1 MRVAMLK
8 HQAVRAAVI
17 VPIAGALVW
26 AGSFPLRTDSALE
39 LRVLAASTPSYTTE
53 IAPLLQKNCSSC
65 HSSTSHKSG
74 LVIDSYA
81 TLMKGGRHGQDI
93 VPHDASASRIM
104 KMLNGE
110 IEPQMPLEADP
121 LAASDIALIK
131 KWIDLGAEGPVPNE
145 ASVTPPVPA
154 IPEIRL
160 EVAAGSPIASVKFS
174 PDGKT
179 LAVGGHGQV
188 RLIDPA
194 SGKLLGTLTGHADS
208 VRSIAFSPDGTLL
221 AAAGGRPQREGEIK
235 IWNLQSQQLLKTLV
249 GHKDCIYSVAWSPD
263 GKLIASGSYDKMVK
277 LWDVAAGREL
287 NNLQDHIDAVF
298 AVVFSPDGKRLAS
311 ASQDRTVKIWD
322 VATGK
327 RLYTLSDALD
337 GLTSLAYSS
346 SGDQLAAGGYDKT
359 IYIWRLTDADGHL
372 SQSLIADQ
380 ESVLSLVWSP
390 DAKTIITAS
399 SDGSIRFRNAST
411 LDPIRVIDKQL
422 DWVQTL
428 DVSPD
433 GKWLAAG
440 RYDGTLSLYDTT
452 SYKEVKGPTLVFD
465 SRQAPVTSQGKE
477 AAGK

>member
-1 MRVAMLK
+1 
-8 HQAVRAAVI
+8 
-17 VPIAGALVW
+17 
-26 AGSFPLRTDSALE
+26 
-39 LRVLAASTPSYTTE
+39 
-53 IAPLLQKNCSSC
+53 
-65 HSSTSHKSG
+65 
-74 LVIDSYA
+74 
-81 TLMKGGRHGQDI
+81 
-93 VPHDASASRIM
+93 
-104 KMLNGE
+104 
-110 IEPQMPLEADP
+110 
-121 LAASDIALIK
+121 
-131 KWIDLGAEGPVPNE
+131 
-145 ASVTPPVPA
+145 
-154 IPEIRL
+154 
-160 EVAAGSPIASVKFS
+160 
-174 PDGKT
+174 
-179 LAVGGHGQV
+179 
-188 RLIDPA
+188 
-194 SGKLLGTLTGHADS
+194 
-208 VRSIAFSPDGTLL
+208 
-221 AAAGGRPQREGEIK
+221 
-235 IWNLQSQQLLKTLV
+235 
-249 GHKDCIYSVAWSPD
+249 
-263 GKLIASGSYDKMVK
+263 
-277 LWDVAAGREL
+277 
-287 NNLQDHIDAVF
+287 
-298 AVVFSPDGKRLAS
+298 
-311 ASQDRTVKIWD
+311 VKIWD